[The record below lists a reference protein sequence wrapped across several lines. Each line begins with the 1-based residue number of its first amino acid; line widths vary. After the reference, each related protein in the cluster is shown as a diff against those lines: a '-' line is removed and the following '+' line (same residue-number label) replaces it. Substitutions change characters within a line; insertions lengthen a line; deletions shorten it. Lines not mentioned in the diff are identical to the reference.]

1 MAGQTGDIRFSLQ
14 PPSGQFQCR
23 QQQATEPE
31 NPVIKGRQNHRT
43 AHYFIYSRGG
53 KRQTPNINLTNAKQP
68 QINRTFDLS

>member
-31 NPVIKGRQNHRT
+31 NPAIKGRQNHRA

-53 KRQTPNINLTNAKQP
+53 KRQTPTHIEQSKHP
-68 QINRTFDLS
+68 QTIRTLDLS